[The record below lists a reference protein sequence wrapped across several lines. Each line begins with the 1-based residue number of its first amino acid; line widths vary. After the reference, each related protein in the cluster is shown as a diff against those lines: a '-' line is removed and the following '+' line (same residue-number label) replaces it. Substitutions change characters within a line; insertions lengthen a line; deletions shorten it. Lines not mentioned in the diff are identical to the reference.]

1 MHIYAD
7 NAATTKLD
15 SDSFAS
21 MEPFLREEYGNPS
34 QPYSLAVVCKK
45 AINEARKTIAECIN
59 AEPEEIYF
67 TSGGTEGDNWAIKN
81 GSALYG
87 NVLTSAIEHHAVL
100 NSCKSLEIKGVTVSY
115 LPVNQKGLVIPEGL
129 ARLLKNRPALCSIMS
144 ANNEIGTIEPIEELA
159 HIAHKHNSIFHTDA
173 VQAVGH
179 IPIDVKALDVDI
191 LSASGHKFYGPK
203 GVGFQYIRR
212 GVKIAPYI
220 DGGAQQSGYRAG
232 TENVAGI
239 VGMATALR
247 KSCNLMPAEIKRLQ
261 RMEKLFFDILSG
273 SNLDY
278 IRNGAENHLPGSINI
293 SVRDANGEMLLH
305 RLDLMG
311 ICISTGSAC
320 DSTETQISH
329 VIKSIGVPVE
339 YSAGTIRV
347 TFGRNNNDSDAME
360 VARAILRVLS
370 L

>member
-21 MEPFLREEYGNPS
+21 MEQFLKEEFGNPS
-34 QPYSLAVVCKK
+34 QPYSFAVTCKK
-45 AINEARKTIAECIN
+45 AINEAKETIAECIN
-59 AEPEEIYF
+59 AEPDEIYF

-81 GSALYG
+81 GSVLLD
-87 NVLTSAIEHHAVL
+87 NVLTSSIEHHAVL
-100 NSCKSLEIKGVTVSY
+100 NSCKFLELKGINVTY
-115 LPVNQKGLVIPEGL
+115 LPVTREGLVKPDSL
-129 ARLLKNRPALCSIMS
+129 AKCLNHRSALCSFML
-144 ANNEIGTIEPIEELA
+144 ANNEIGTIEPIEELT

-173 VQAVGH
+173 VQAIGH

-212 GVKIAPYI
+212 GVKIAPFI
-220 DGGAQQSGYRAG
+220 DGGSQQSGYRAG

-239 VGMATALR
+239 IGMAAALR
-247 KSCNLMPAEIKRLQ
+247 KSCNLISSESNRLMK
-261 RMEKLFFDILSG
+261 MEKIFMDALNE
-273 SNLDY
+273 SNVDY
-278 IRNGAENHLPGSINI
+278 VRNGAENHLPGCINI
-293 SVRDANGEMLLH
+293 SFREASGEMLLH

-311 ICISTGSAC
+311 IYISTGSAC
-320 DSTETQISH
+320 DSKDTQISH

-339 YSAGTIRV
+339 YSMGTIRV
-347 TFGRNNNDSDAME
+347 TFGRNNNDSDA
-360 VARAILRVLS
+360 VAVASAISKVLS
-370 L
+370 S